1 MRNALLAFAA
11 LAGVLAFNAGS
22 AQAREYRFCLL
33 QGWEPGPGTCYYD
46 NYAQCM
52 ASASG
57 RNAYC
62 QENPR
67 FAFAR
72 QYGYQRK
79 YRSGYVPY

>member
-1 MRNALLAFAA
+1 MRNALLAIAAVAAA
-11 LAGVLAFNAGS
+11 LAFGGGS
-22 AQAREYRFCLL
+22 ASARDYRFCLQ

-46 NYAQCM
+46 TYAQCM

-62 QENPR
+62 QENPK

-72 QYGYQRK
+72 QYGYQRG
-79 YRSGYVPY
+79 YRGGYVPY

>member
-11 LAGVLAFNAGS
+11 LLGVLALNAGT
-22 AQAREYRFCLL
+22 ANARDYRFCL
-33 QGWEPGPGTCYYD
+33 QVGWEPGPGTCYYD
-46 NYAQCM
+46 TYAQCM

-62 QENPR
+62 QENPK

-72 QYGYQRK
+72 QYGDQRR
-79 YRSGYVPY
+79 YRGNAY